1 MQPPK
6 LKGATGSTRRTD
18 RRALSGLASASRSYR
33 ASDRPRAVV
42 VEWRLWRVTLESNNK
57 DE

>member
-6 LKGATGSTRRTD
+6 LKGATGSTVAPIAVRC
-18 RRALSGLASASRSYR
+18 GLASASRSYR
-33 ASDRPRAVV
+33 ASDRPRALA